1 MNSLKVRDK
10 SIEIKLEHLTAL
22 YQLFH
27 DNGDFANA
35 EKVLD
40 LYKKLIAN
48 ELVVSFAG
56 HFSAGK
62 SSMINALMG
71 EDILPKS
78 PIPTSANVVK
88 INSGGGYARV
98 HLHNG
103 DILEF
108 EEPYDMDIIKDYS
121 KDKDTIK
128 KIEIS
133 TKKRILPEHFSV
145 MDTPGID
152 AADDADRIMTESSLH
167 LVDVMFYVMDYNH
180 VQSEVNLQFLQSIQ
194 KKQIPFYVIINQID
208 KHDETE
214 LSFQQF
220 KQSIELTFQ
229 QWNVLPENIFYTSL
243 IDKDVKHNQ
252 FKEVQETISNIM
264 NQKTRTIQHSVHQ
277 VLENHRKYLNHT
289 YESKLDG
296 KVNEIDLNDGLEEMY
311 ELNLKLN
318 HLQNEVPEFESKY
331 NQELK
336 STLNNAYIMPAV
348 LRDKAHDFL
357 ESQQS
362 NFKIGLFGSKKK
374 TSFEKEKR
382 LAEFLH
388 PLQENIEASIQWKL
402 REKFAGLIK
411 EYEIT
416 EESIKQHIQ
425 SLKLDYGEK
434 DLIQLINTGA
444 KVNGDYVLNYT
455 KEVANDI
462 KTKYRKKASQL
473 LTEIKQSIEKRNSEK
488 ESKLKERLSKLEYI
502 RDYKEHKD
510 HTENKLK
517 ENLRRLEEI
526 LENPAPSQ
534 SAWVHVEDAL
544 NQRTEKMKKVE
555 VPKTLSIEKTK
566 IKKAELPKGDK
577 GNKKQLATDE
587 VVISIENVIQTISN
601 LPGFDTLQ
609 EDLYE
614 KKRRLSNRSYT
625 IALFGAFSA
634 GKSSFANALIGENAL
649 PVSPNPT
656 TAAVNRICPVTDDY
670 QHGTVVVRLKDKDTL
685 MNDLLKITKKFS
697 PKETDLLS
705 FIQWVKDEKVYQSPK
720 LNKMYQSYLLALV
733 NGYPY
738 IKEYIG
744 KRQTITLEE
753 FGSYVTD
760 ETKACY
766 IESINLYYDCALTR
780 QGITLVDTPGA
791 DSVNA
796 RHTNVAFEYIKH
808 ADAILYVTYYN
819 HALSRADRDFLMQL
833 GRVKE
838 AFQLDK
844 MFFIVNA
851 ADLARDEKELS
862 LVVQYVGQQLLELGV
877 RLPRLYP
884 VSSKQSLKEKQN
896 NDQLNEQMAT
906 FEDSFYRFIHY
917 DLTALTVDSAL
928 WDMQRTYHKL
938 ADYIDS
944 MNLDEES
951 KRKRKE
957 ELHSKKQILKERLVN
972 IETTTLSDQ
981 IRDKMDKQLYYV
993 LERLQIR
1000 FHDMFK
1006 EHFNPTTVTESG
1018 RKAVGQLRNNLENLI
1033 EYVGFELFQ
1042 ELQAVSLRMEAY
1054 ILKQGNDF
1062 YQSIKKQ
1069 CIDMDHLFELPN
1081 WQDDE
1086 LKTPDYK
1093 GAFTDIDL
1101 GLFNKA
1107 ISSFKGTKAFFEKN
1121 EKEQMKEAIFDQLSP
1136 LAKNY
1141 IEENKQ
1147 VMFAGFMPQWE
1158 ELVEKMKQQAISTN
1172 DLQVKNYEDM
1182 MSTEVNISELKEKQK
1197 IMETELSK
1205 HGTEEVS

>member
-10 SIEIKLEHLTAL
+10 SIEIKLEHLAAL
-22 YQLFH
+22 YPLFNN
-27 DNGDFANA
+27 NGDFENA
-35 EKVLD
+35 EKILD
-40 LYKKLIAN
+40 LYEKLEHN

-98 HLHNG
+98 HLHSG

-108 EEPYDMDIIKDYS
+108 EEPYDMDLIKDYS

-133 TKKRILPEHFSV
+133 TKKLILPENFSV

-194 KKQIPFYVIINQID
+194 KKQIPFYVIVNQID

-229 QWNVLPENIFYTSL
+229 QWNVLPEQIFYTSL
-243 IDKDVKHNQ
+243 LDKDVKHNQ
-252 FKEVQETISNIM
+252 FKEVQETLAKIM
-264 NQKTRTIQHSVHQ
+264 NQKSQTIQHSVFQ
-277 VLENHRKYLNHT
+277 VIENHEKYLNHT
-289 YESKLDG
+289 YDNQLDG
-296 KVNEIDLNDGLEEMY
+296 ELNDADLDDGLEEMY
-311 ELNLKLN
+311 ELNLQLN
-318 HLQNEVPEFESKY
+318 TLQKEVLELESKY
-331 NQELK
+331 NQDLQ
-336 STLNNAYIMPAV
+336 STLNNAYLMPAV
-348 LRDKAHDFL
+348 LRDKANDFL

-374 TSFEKEKR
+374 TSMEKEKR
-382 LAEFLH
+382 LAEFLQ

-402 REKFAGLIK
+402 RDKFSGLIK
-411 EYEIT
+411 NYEIAD
-416 EESIKQHIQ
+416 ESIKQEIQ
-425 SLKLDYGEK
+425 SLKLDYEEK

-462 KTKYRKKASQL
+462 KTKYRKIASQL
-473 LTEIKQSIEKRNSEK
+473 LSDIKQSIEQRNNEK
-488 ESKLKERLSKLEYI
+488 ESKLKERLSELEYV
-502 RDYKEHKD
+502 RDYKDFKD
-510 HTENKLK
+510 HMEIKLNEDLHMLK
-517 ENLRRLEEI
+517 EI
-526 LENPAPSQ
+526 LENPILDE
-534 SAWVHVEDAL
+534 SAWNQVENAL
-544 NQRTEKMKKVE
+544 NQRTDKIKKVKVPKQLPAETTKFKKVE
-555 VPKTLSIEKTK
+555 LSKENKGYKQQLATKDVVTSIEK
-566 IKKAELPKGDK
+566 
-577 GNKKQLATDE
+577 
-587 VVISIENVIQTISN
+587 VIQTISN
-601 LPGFDTLQ
+601 LPGFDILQ
-609 EDLYE
+609 RDLNE

-656 TAAVNRICPVTDDY
+656 TATVNRICPVTDDY
-670 QHGTVVVRLKDKDTL
+670 QHGTVVVMLKDEEAL
-685 MNDLLKITKKFS
+685 MNDLLMITKKFS
-697 PKETDLLS
+697 PKESDLQS
-705 FIQWVKDEKVYQSPK
+705 FIHWVKDKKIYESPK

-733 NGYPY
+733 NGYSY
-738 IKEYIG
+738 IQESIG

-766 IESINLYYDCALTR
+766 IESINLYYDCSLTR

-851 ADLARDEKELS
+851 ADLARDDEELS
-862 LVVQYVGQQLLELGV
+862 LVVQYVGEQLLELGV

-896 NDQLNEQMAT
+896 KDQINEQMST
-906 FEDSFYRFIHY
+906 FEESFYQFIHY
-917 DLTALTVDSAL
+917 DLTTLTVESAL

-938 ADYIDS
+938 GDYIDS
-944 MNLDEES
+944 MNLDEDS

-957 ELHSKKQILKERLVN
+957 ELHSKKQILKKQMVN
-972 IETTTLSDQ
+972 VETSTLHDQ

-1018 RKAVGQLRNNLENLI
+1018 RKAISQLRNNLESLI
-1033 EYVGFELFQ
+1033 EYVGFELIQ
-1042 ELQAVSLRMEAY
+1042 ELQAVSLRIEAY
-1054 ILKQGNDF
+1054 IQQQGNDF
-1062 YQSIKKQ
+1062 YESIKKQ
-1069 CIDMDHLFELPN
+1069 CIHIDQLFELPN
-1081 WQDDE
+1081 WQEEE

-1093 GAFTDIDL
+1093 GAFTDIDWN
-1101 GLFNKA
+1101 LFHKA

-1147 VMFAGFMPQWE
+1147 VMFAGYIPQWE
-1158 ELVEKMKQQAISTN
+1158 DLVEKMKQQAILTS
-1172 DLQVKNYEDM
+1172 DLQVKNYEAM
-1182 MSTEVNISELKEKQK
+1182 MNTEVNISELKDKQK
-1197 IMETELSK
+1197 IMETELRN
-1205 HGTEEVS
+1205 HGIEEVS

>member
-1 MNSLKVRDK
+1 
-10 SIEIKLEHLTAL
+10 
-22 YQLFH
+22 
-27 DNGDFANA
+27 
-35 EKVLD
+35 
-40 LYKKLIAN
+40 
-48 ELVVSFAG
+48 
-56 HFSAGK
+56 
-62 SSMINALMG
+62 
-71 EDILPKS
+71 
-78 PIPTSANVVK
+78 
-88 INSGGGYARV
+88 
-98 HLHNG
+98 
-103 DILEF
+103 
-108 EEPYDMDIIKDYS
+108 
-121 KDKDTIK
+121 
-128 KIEIS
+128 
-133 TKKRILPEHFSV
+133 

-534 SAWVHVEDAL
+534 SAWGHVEDAL

-555 VPKTLSIEKTK
+555 VPKTLSIEK
-566 IKKAELPKGDK
+566 
-577 GNKKQLATDE
+577 
-587 VVISIENVIQTISN
+587 S
-601 LPGFDTLQ
+601 
-609 EDLYE
+609 
-614 KKRRLSNRSYT
+614 
-625 IALFGAFSA
+625 
-634 GKSSFANALIGENAL
+634 
-649 PVSPNPT
+649 
-656 TAAVNRICPVTDDY
+656 
-670 QHGTVVVRLKDKDTL
+670 
-685 MNDLLKITKKFS
+685 
-697 PKETDLLS
+697 
-705 FIQWVKDEKVYQSPK
+705 
-720 LNKMYQSYLLALV
+720 
-733 NGYPY
+733 
-738 IKEYIG
+738 
-744 KRQTITLEE
+744 
-753 FGSYVTD
+753 
-760 ETKACY
+760 
-766 IESINLYYDCALTR
+766 
-780 QGITLVDTPGA
+780 
-791 DSVNA
+791 
-796 RHTNVAFEYIKH
+796 
-808 ADAILYVTYYN
+808 
-819 HALSRADRDFLMQL
+819 
-833 GRVKE
+833 
-838 AFQLDK
+838 
-844 MFFIVNA
+844 
-851 ADLARDEKELS
+851 
-862 LVVQYVGQQLLELGV
+862 
-877 RLPRLYP
+877 
-884 VSSKQSLKEKQN
+884 
-896 NDQLNEQMAT
+896 
-906 FEDSFYRFIHY
+906 
-917 DLTALTVDSAL
+917 
-928 WDMQRTYHKL
+928 
-938 ADYIDS
+938 
-944 MNLDEES
+944 
-951 KRKRKE
+951 
-957 ELHSKKQILKERLVN
+957 
-972 IETTTLSDQ
+972 
-981 IRDKMDKQLYYV
+981 
-993 LERLQIR
+993 
-1000 FHDMFK
+1000 
-1006 EHFNPTTVTESG
+1006 
-1018 RKAVGQLRNNLENLI
+1018 
-1033 EYVGFELFQ
+1033 
-1042 ELQAVSLRMEAY
+1042 
-1054 ILKQGNDF
+1054 
-1062 YQSIKKQ
+1062 
-1069 CIDMDHLFELPN
+1069 
-1081 WQDDE
+1081 
-1086 LKTPDYK
+1086 
-1093 GAFTDIDL
+1093 
-1101 GLFNKA
+1101 
-1107 ISSFKGTKAFFEKN
+1107 
-1121 EKEQMKEAIFDQLSP
+1121 
-1136 LAKNY
+1136 
-1141 IEENKQ
+1141 
-1147 VMFAGFMPQWE
+1147 
-1158 ELVEKMKQQAISTN
+1158 
-1172 DLQVKNYEDM
+1172 
-1182 MSTEVNISELKEKQK
+1182 
-1197 IMETELSK
+1197 
-1205 HGTEEVS
+1205 